1 MGIARVLRPA
11 VVALCVAFAAAAQ
24 GQVYTWTDDNGDDHF
39 SDNLLAVPA
48 KHRQQF
54 SKDLAR
60 QAAEKQ
66 AAERRA
72 AAEKARQDED
82 EYRFGHLRPRKEAPD
97 KAAPAAD
104 PSPAAVV
111 EPAKAPV
118 TPGPPAPAAVTPE
131 SIAAARKHRD
141 LNIPHIH
148 RIIED
153 LKEGLVE
160 KADLLRKAD
169 GTGPITIPMDP
180 KDVARLRAAVA
191 RIKGEIQ
198 YWEHQLREID
208 KPVPE
213 YADPPQSP

>member
-1 MGIARVLRPA
+1 MGAARALTPA
-11 VVALCVAFAAAAQ
+11 VVALCVALAATAQ
-24 GQVYTWTDDNGDDHF
+24 GQVYTWTDENGDEHF
-39 SDNLLAVPA
+39 SDNLLSVPA

-54 SKDLAR
+54 SKELAR
-60 QAAEKQ
+60 QEAERRAAE
-66 AAERRA
+66 ARA

-82 EYRFGHLRPRKEAPD
+82 EYRFGHLRPK
-97 KAAPAAD
+97 KAAPD
-104 PSPAAVV
+104 PPAAAPVPV
-111 EPAKAPV
+111 SANVAAPAKAPG
-118 TPGPPAPAAVTPE
+118 PPAPPAPAAVTPE

-141 LNIPHIH
+141 LNIPHIQ

-160 KADLLRKAD
+160 KTALLKKAD
-169 GTGPITIPMDP
+169 GTGPITVPMDP
-180 KDVARLRAAVA
+180 RDLARLRSAVA

-198 YWEHQLREID
+198 YWEHQLKELD